1 VRACSTSPQAWLLT
15 ISVVIRRLENR
26 HDCGVKHLLT
36 VRLFTFVLLLSGYTI
51 SFNKA
56 LKEFVTTK
64 PAKLAQLEEFQA
76 RNDGFAQAR

>member
-1 VRACSTSPQAWLLT
+1 
-15 ISVVIRRLENR
+15 
-26 HDCGVKHLLT
+26 
-36 VRLFTFVLLLSGYTI
+36 VLLLSGYTI